1 MKVRDLEL
9 AKLRL
14 KERDFTLVIVKEG
27 RVIFETKLHG
37 VGGFLQ
43 AIEKIGSRLA
53 ASSVADK
60 IVGAAASMLCA
71 YSEVAS
77 VFAVTISE
85 QGIRVLEDNNITY
98 HFETEVPNILN
109 HDKTDICPFE
119 KLAIGS
125 RDPKEAYTK
134 LKSFS
139 ESLAVRNSTRS
150 STFNKLI

>member
-1 MKVRDLEL
+1 MKVRDRDLEV

-14 KERDFTLVIVKEG
+14 KERDLTLVIVKEG
-27 RVIFETKLHG
+27 KVIFETKSQG

-43 AIEKIGSRLA
+43 AIEKFGKRLV

-60 IVGAAASMLCA
+60 IVGAAAAMLCV
-71 YSEVAS
+71 YSEASS
-77 VFAVTISE
+77 VFAVTISKE
-85 QGIRVLEDNNITY
+85 GIRVLEDNNIIY
-98 HFETEVPNILN
+98 QFENQVPNILN

-134 LKSFS
+134 LKSS
-139 ESLAVRNSTRS
+139 AESLAVRNSRKT
-150 STFNKLI
+150 